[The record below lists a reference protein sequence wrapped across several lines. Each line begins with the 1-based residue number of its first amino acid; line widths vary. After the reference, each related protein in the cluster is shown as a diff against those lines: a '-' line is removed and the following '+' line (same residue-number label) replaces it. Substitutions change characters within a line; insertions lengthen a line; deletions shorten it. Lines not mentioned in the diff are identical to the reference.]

1 LPRTAGSNVQP
12 VSHRPAQPDVP
23 EGLVLCSAVAKGA
36 AMRSI
41 LSRRRLLKSAGALA
55 SAGVLLKPHEKSR
68 GFSADDNGPRALALI
83 GDRYHNVDYIRVALN
98 RLFREL
104 YLPIDY
110 TINYD
115 QVSPRLLR
123 PYRLFILLRDGM
135 IWPHGYLEPNDYE
148 YSHALENSRDWPK
161 EQFEPWITEEQGA
174 AIKDFV
180 EAGGA
185 LYALHNSSH
194 ISLFSKNY
202 REVMGGAYIDH
213 PALRPFKVSVVNK
226 EHPITRGVQNF
237 MVNDEQHFVTY
248 DKDPQYI
255 LLRSENIDG
264 LTDIYEGKDL
274 GARAIAGWAYDFGKG
289 RVVFTAVGHTL
300 HALWQ
305 PEYFKL
311 QKNAVRWLLRLE

>member
-1 LPRTAGSNVQP
+1 MSSV
-12 VSHRPAQPDVP
+12 V
-23 EGLVLCSAVAKGA
+23 
-36 AMRSI
+36 
-41 LSRRRLLKSAGALA
+41 SRRRLLKRAGALA
-55 SAGVLLKPHEKSR
+55 SAEVLLKTHGTSTSFP
-68 GFSADDNGPRALALI
+68 ADDNRLRALALI
-83 GDRYHNVDYIRVALN
+83 GDRYHNADYIRVALN
-98 RLFREL
+98 RLFHDL
-104 YLPIDY
+104 NLPIDY

-115 QVSPRLLR
+115 QISARLLA
-123 PYRLFILLRDGM
+123 PYRLFVVLRDGM
-135 IWPHGYLEPNDYE
+135 IWPNGYLEPNDYE
-148 YSHALENSRDWPK
+148 YSHGLENNRDWPK
-161 EQFEPWITEEQGA
+161 EQSEPWITEEEGA

-180 EAGGA
+180 ETGGA

-194 ISLFSKNY
+194 ISLSSKDY

-226 EHPITRGVQNF
+226 EHPITRGVQDF

-248 DKDPQYI
+248 DKDPKYI

-264 LTDIYEGKDL
+264 LTDISEGKDL
-274 GARAIAGWAYDFGKG
+274 GAKAIAGWAYDFGKG

-311 QKNAVRWLLRLE
+311 QKNAVKWLLRTE

>member
-1 LPRTAGSNVQP
+1 M
-12 VSHRPAQPDVP
+12 RPA
-23 EGLVLCSAVAKGA
+23 
-36 AMRSI
+36 I
-41 LSRRRLLKSAGALA
+41 SRRRLLKSAGALA
-55 SAGVLLKPHEKSR
+55 SAEVLLRQREVSSGVPT
-68 GFSADDNGPRALALI
+68 DDNRARVLALI
-83 GDRYHNVDYIRVALN
+83 GDRYHNADYIRVALN

-104 YLPIDY
+104 NLPIDY

-115 QVSPRLLR
+115 QISARLLAS
-123 PYRLFILLRDGM
+123 YRLFVVLRDGM
-135 IWPHGYLEPNDYE
+135 IWPQGYLEPNDYE
-148 YSHALENSRDWPK
+148 YSHELENSGDWSK
-161 EQFEPWITEEQGA
+161 ERSEPWITEEQGA

-180 EAGGA
+180 QAGGA

-194 ISLFSKNY
+194 ISLSSKNY

-226 EHPITRGVQNF
+226 EHPITRGVQDF
-237 MVNDEQHFVTY
+237 IVNDEQHFVMY
-248 DKDPQYI
+248 DKDPRYI

-264 LTDIYEGKDL
+264 LTDISEGRDL
-274 GARAIAGWAYDFGKG
+274 GTKAIAGWAYDFGKG

-311 QKNAVRWLLRLE
+311 QKNAVGWLLRTE

>member
-1 LPRTAGSNVQP
+1 MALGQ
-12 VSHRPAQPDVP
+12 
-23 EGLVLCSAVAKGA
+23 GC
-36 AMRSI
+36 AMSSLI
-41 LSRRRLLKSAGALA
+41 PRRRLLKSAGALA
-55 SAGVLLKPHEKSR
+55 SAGVLLKPYGKSTT
-68 GFSADDNGPRALALI
+68 FPADDNRPRTLALI
-83 GDRYHNVDYIRVALN
+83 GDRYHNADYIRVALN

-104 YLPIDY
+104 NLPIDY

-115 QVSPRLLR
+115 QISARLLAS
-123 PYRLFILLRDGM
+123 YRLFVVLRDGM
-135 IWPHGYLEPNDYE
+135 IWPQGYLEPNDYE
-148 YSHALENSRDWPK
+148 YSHELENSGDWSK
-161 EQFEPWITEEQGA
+161 ERSEPWITEEQGA

-180 EAGGA
+180 QAGGA

-194 ISLFSKNY
+194 ISLSSKNY

-226 EHPITRGVQNF
+226 EHPITRGVQDF
-237 MVNDEQHFVTY
+237 IVNDEQHFVTY
-248 DKDPQYI
+248 DKDPRYI

-264 LTDIYEGKDL
+264 LTDISEGRDL
-274 GARAIAGWAYDFGKG
+274 GTKAIAGWAYDFGKG

-311 QKNAVRWLLRLE
+311 QKNAVGWLLRTE

>member
-1 LPRTAGSNVQP
+1 MVCL
-12 VSHRPAQPDVP
+12 
-23 EGLVLCSAVAKGA
+23 SADGIS
-36 AMRSI
+36 MRSAI
-41 LSRRRLLKSAGALA
+41 SRRRLLKSAGALA
-55 SAGVLLKPHEKSR
+55 SGKALLYPWERTIGVPT
-68 GFSADDNGPRALALI
+68 DDNRARVLALI
-83 GDRYHNVDYIRVALN
+83 GDRYHNADYIRVALN

-104 YLPIDY
+104 NLPIDY

-115 QVSPRLLR
+115 QISARLLVS
-123 PYRLFILLRDGM
+123 YRLFVVLRDGM
-135 IWPHGYLEPNDYE
+135 IWPNGYLEPNDYE

-161 EQFEPWITEEQGA
+161 EQFKPWITEEQGS

-213 PALRPFKVSVVNK
+213 PPLRPFKVSVVNK
-226 EHPITRGVQNF
+226 EHPITRGVQDF

-248 DKDPQYI
+248 DKDSKYI
-255 LLRSENIDG
+255 LLRSANIDG
-264 LTDIYEGKDL
+264 LTDISEGKDL
-274 GARAIAGWAYDFGKG
+274 GARAIAGWAYDFGRG

-311 QKNAVRWLLRLE
+311 QKNAVRWLLRIE

>member
-1 LPRTAGSNVQP
+1 MSSV
-12 VSHRPAQPDVP
+12 V
-23 EGLVLCSAVAKGA
+23 
-36 AMRSI
+36 
-41 LSRRRLLKSAGALA
+41 SRRRLLKSAGALA
-55 SAGVLLKPHEKSR
+55 SAEVLLKTHGTSTSFP
-68 GFSADDNGPRALALI
+68 ADDNRLRALALI
-83 GDRYHNVDYIRVALN
+83 GDRYHNADYIRVALN
-98 RLFREL
+98 RLFHDL
-104 YLPIDY
+104 NLPIDY

-115 QVSPRLLR
+115 QISARLLA
-123 PYRLFILLRDGM
+123 PYRLFVVLRDGM
-135 IWPHGYLEPNDYE
+135 IWPNGYLEPNDYE
-148 YSHALENSRDWPK
+148 YSHGLENNRDWPK
-161 EQFEPWITEEQGA
+161 EQSEPWITEEQGA

-180 EAGGA
+180 ETGGA

-194 ISLFSKNY
+194 ISLSSKDY

-226 EHPITRGVQNF
+226 EHPITRGVQDF

-248 DKDPQYI
+248 DKDPKYI

-264 LTDIYEGKDL
+264 LTDISEGKDL
-274 GARAIAGWAYDFGKG
+274 GAKAIAGWAYDFGKG

-311 QKNAVRWLLRLE
+311 QKNAVKWLLRTE